1 MSDALIISAA
11 LLFLIALWG
20 VIVFVI
26 GWKHSPDH
34 HAGSRWRRF
43 GIVVAALCALALLVA
58 ATVRNTIPRNSA
70 ILDATQ
76 LALQSPAVNT
86 LLGTPVRMTGLNYG
100 VYRSFGENSLVSAGL
115 RIEGPS
121 RFAMLR
127 ACGIKH
133 EGHWQ
138 LLYAEVVADNKT
150 SILLTP
156 ARANTCEP

>member
-20 VIVFVI
+20 AVVFVT
-26 GWKHSPDH
+26 GWKNSPDQS
-34 HAGSRWRRF
+34 AGSRWRRF
-43 GIVVAALCALALLVA
+43 GIVVAALCALALLVG

-70 ILDATQ
+70 ILEATQ

-100 VYRSFGENSLVSAGL
+100 GYRGLGENSLVSAGL
-115 RIEGPS
+115 RLRGPN

-133 EGHWQ
+133 DGHWQ
-138 LLYAEVVADNKT
+138 LLYAEVVADNKAA
-150 SILLTP
+150 ILLTP
-156 ARANTCEP
+156 EHPNTCEP